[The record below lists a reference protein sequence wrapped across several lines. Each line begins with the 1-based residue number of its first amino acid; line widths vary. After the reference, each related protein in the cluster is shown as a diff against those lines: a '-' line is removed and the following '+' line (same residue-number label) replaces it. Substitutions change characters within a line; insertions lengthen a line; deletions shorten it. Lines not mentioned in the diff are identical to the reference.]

1 MLNLTPEKAIMN
13 QSLLFYWQLATDTAT
28 GTDTSYVPW

>member
-13 QSLLFYWQLATDTAT
+13 QSLLFYWQLATGNWQLAT
-28 GTDTSYVPW
+28 GN